1 MVVQSGNVVIDGIRI
16 REAVIGDGAPIL
28 MIHGWGA
35 SVELLAPLSLRLSR
49 LGYRCHQI
57 DLPGFGDSDEP
68 TEPFSIFDYASICL
82 AYLDH
87 QGLSEVHYFGHSLGG
102 RIGLI
107 LGSDHSDRIRQM
119 ALSNSAGIKIE
130 AAMRTRLRL
139 SAYRSLRRSLETIGA
154 KSAAN
159 LLRAG
164 YNRRF
169 GSEDYRNA
177 SPVLR
182 QTLIHIVN
190 QDLLDHAKR
199 VSVPTI
205 LIWGDEDQETPLWM
219 GRKLEAA
226 IPDAALILHEG
237 AGHYAYLDF
246 PDRTAS
252 IMDALFQSN

>member
-1 MVVQSGNVVIDGIRI
+1 MGRSGNVVINGIRI
-16 REAVIGDGAPIL
+16 KEAVVGDGAPIL
-28 MIHGWGA
+28 MVHGWGGNI
-35 SVELLAPLSLRLSR
+35 ELMAPLSLRLSR
-49 LGYRCHQI
+49 LGYRCCQI
-57 DLPGFGDSDEP
+57 DLPGFGRSDEP
-68 TEPFSIFDYASICL
+68 NEPFTIFDYAAFCL

-87 QGLSEVHYFGHSLGG
+87 LGINKVHYFGHSLGG

-107 LGSDHSDRIRQM
+107 LGSDYSDRIASM
-119 ALSNSAGIKIE
+119 VLSNSAGIKTE
-130 AAMRTRLRL
+130 AALQTRWRL
-139 SAYRSLRRSLETIGA
+139 SAYKSLRRVLSSIGA
-154 KSAAN
+154 KSTADA
-159 LLRAG
+159 LRNR

-169 GSEDYRNA
+169 GSDDYREA

-182 QTLIHIVN
+182 QTLINVVN

-205 LIWGDEDQETPLWM
+205 LIWGDEDEETPLWM

-252 IMDALFQSN
+252 IMDALYRSA